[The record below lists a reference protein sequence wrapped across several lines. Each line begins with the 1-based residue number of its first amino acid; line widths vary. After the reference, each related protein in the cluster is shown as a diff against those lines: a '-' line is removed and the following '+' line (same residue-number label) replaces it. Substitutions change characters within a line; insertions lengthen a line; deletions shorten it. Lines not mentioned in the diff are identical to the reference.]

1 MQQTHWTYKGSSE
14 FDIPDGA
21 FGFIYQIQ
29 SLLDSKKYI
38 GKKFLTAA
46 KTTRK
51 QVLKKDGTKTL
62 KKKKSRVESNWCVYM
77 GSCKPLIADIEK
89 FGKENYQFEIICFG
103 FTKGQVNTLEMIAQI
118 KADVMIDD
126 SYYNDAVG
134 SGHFRGVKFT
144 DQLKDIIRD
153 IKI

>member
-21 FGFIYQIQ
+21 FGFIYQIR
-29 SLLDSKKYI
+29 SLIDGKKYI

-103 FTKGQVNTLEMIAQI
+103 FTKGQVNFAEEFIQM
-118 KADVMIDD
+118 KAGVIFDD
-126 SYYNDAVG
+126 DYFNESVG
-134 SGHFRGVKFT
+134 PGRYRGIRFT
-144 DQLKDIIRD
+144 DEFKKLLKN